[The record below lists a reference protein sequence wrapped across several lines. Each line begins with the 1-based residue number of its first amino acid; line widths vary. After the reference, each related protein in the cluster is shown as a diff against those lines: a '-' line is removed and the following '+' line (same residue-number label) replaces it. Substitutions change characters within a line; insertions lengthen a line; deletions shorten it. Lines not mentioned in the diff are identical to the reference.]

1 MVIETDHREEY
12 RNETRMDAS
21 STLAGSTFKYKIRK
35 IFLDLDSFY
44 RKAERP
50 VEAANAAAL
59 LRRVAPGLPIFFGAI
74 AKLVRQRTANPL
86 SLVRIQVAP
95 LGL

>member
-50 VEAANAAAL
+50 VEEAIDASHFYAVL
-59 LRRVAPGLPIFFGAI
+59 LQALPIFC
-74 AKLVRQRTANPL
+74 RY
-86 SLVRIQVAP
+86 SQVW
-95 LGL
+95 

>member
-1 MVIETDHREEY
+1 MVIETDHREED
-12 RNETRMDAS
+12 RNEARMDAS
-21 STLAGSTFKYKIRK
+21 STLAGSTLGRRK
-35 IFLDLDSFY
+35 GHDYLKRRFECSY
-44 RKAERP
+44 RSER
-50 VEAANAAAL
+50 L
-59 LRRVAPGLPIFFGAI
+59 TQLSRHLRCDAPGLPIFFGAI

>member
-1 MVIETDHREEY
+1 MVIETDHREED
-12 RNETRMDAS
+12 RNEARMDAS
-21 STLAGSTFKYKIRK
+21 STLAGSTLGRRK
-35 IFLDLDSFY
+35 GHDYLKRRFECSY
-44 RKAERP
+44 RSERSTQ
-50 VEAANAAAL
+50 L
-59 LRRVAPGLPIFFGAI
+59 SRHLRCDAPGLPIFFGAI

>member
-1 MVIETDHREEY
+1 MVIETDHREND
-12 RNETRMDAS
+12 RNEFSTDAS

-50 VEAANAAAL
+50 VGNGASNYF
-59 LRRVAPGLPIFFGAI
+59 LRRVAPGLPIF
-74 AKLVRQRTANPL
+74 L
-86 SLVRIQVAP
+86 SL
-95 LGL
+95 